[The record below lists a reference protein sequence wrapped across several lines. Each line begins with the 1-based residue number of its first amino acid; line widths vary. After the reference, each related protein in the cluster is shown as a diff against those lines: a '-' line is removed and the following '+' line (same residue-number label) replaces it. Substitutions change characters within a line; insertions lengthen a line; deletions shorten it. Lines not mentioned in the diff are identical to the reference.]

1 MCRLTFELSGRR
13 RQDDRARPV
22 RMLRVQQ
29 AGHWR
34 PAVGAPLERGVMH
47 QPTSSRKVFFPGL
60 ARRTDLRQTCC
71 AATSTAK
78 TAATPKP
85 ERNQRAPSRPA
96 QRTGLAPGRMTS
108 TLLRDAFRPPR
119 STAAQ
124 PPTRCQRGGPNEHD
138 GSEATTGYAARPGTT
153 WWALCSVFNKSSRPT
168 PPTLHEHTLTAV
180 LGIKEQW

>member
-1 MCRLTFELSGRR
+1 MRRLTFELSGRR

-34 PAVGAPLERGVMH
+34 PADGAPLERGVMH
-47 QPTSSRKVFFPGL
+47 QPTPPRKVLIPGL

-96 QRTGLAPGRMTS
+96 QRTGFAPGRKTS
-108 TLLRDAFRPPR
+108 TPPRDSFRPPR
-119 STAAQ
+119 NSAALS
-124 PPTRCQRGGPNEHD
+124 PGRRQRGGPNEHD
-138 GSEATTGYAARPGTT
+138 CSEATPRCAASPRTVF
-153 WWALCSVFNKSSRPT
+153 WAFCSIFNESSCPT
-168 PPTLHEHTLTAV
+168 PPTFHEPTLMAS
-180 LGIKEQW
+180 LDINEWW